1 MVSMR
6 KDKKREQ
13 SSAEGDATER
23 SRRRSEVASPS
34 GDRGRWSS
42 QRKMEVVLRLLKG
55 DDPDALSRKLKVSTS
70 RIVQWR
76 EEFLAAGQSALKSR
90 EPDHRKEEILRLKA
104 KVGELTMDNELLY
117 EKIDRVEGGLG
128 PRLRRPKP

>member
-1 MVSMR
+1 MVSMGR
-6 KDKKREQ
+6 NKKRRH
-13 SSAEGDATER
+13 SRAEGDATER

-55 DDPDALSRKLKVSTS
+55 EDLDVLSRKLKVSTS

-76 EEFLAAGQSALKSR
+76 EEFLGGGQSALKSR
-90 EPDHRKEEILRLKA
+90 EPDQRDEEILRLKA

-117 EKIDRVEGGLG
+117 EKIDHMEGGLG
-128 PRLRRPKP
+128 PRLRRSKP

>member
-1 MVSMR
+1 MVSMGR
-6 KDKKREQ
+6 NKKRRH
-13 SSAEGDATER
+13 SRAEGDATER

-34 GDRGRWSS
+34 EDRGRWSS

-55 DDPDALSRKLKVSTS
+55 EDLDVLSRKLKVSTS

-76 EEFLAAGQSALKSR
+76 EEFLGGGQSALKSR
-90 EPDHRKEEILRLKA
+90 EPDQRDEEILRLKA

-117 EKIDRVEGGLG
+117 EKIDHMEGGLG
-128 PRLRRPKP
+128 PRLRRSKP